1 MISLGHLR
9 ESLFLWYLVVQSLM
23 QAPIILIA
31 TRTNCLVWS
40 DRNFAKNRI
49 FGFWDHQRV
58 FDCLDA
64 SISFS
69 DKMGNGTWSREF
81 WDGPGVTPKTDDK
94 PTFDPMFGFEDRGR
108 KPRVMTVSAEVQ
120 SCLLK
125 YYTPVFFVRFFFT
138 YLFLFLTGFSL
149 FALCCV

>member
-1 MISLGHLR
+1 MQPVLIV
-9 ESLFLWYLVVQSLM
+9 WYDQ
-23 QAPIILIA
+23 IGILQKK
-31 TRTNCLVWS
+31 S
-40 DRNFAKNRI
+40 NFWI
-49 FGFWDHQRV
+49 YDHQRV

-125 YYTPVFFVRFFFT
+125 YYTLVFFSRTSSSFSQAFLYLLFFVFN
-138 YLFLFLTGFSL
+138 LSIRIFSL
-149 FALCCV
+149 